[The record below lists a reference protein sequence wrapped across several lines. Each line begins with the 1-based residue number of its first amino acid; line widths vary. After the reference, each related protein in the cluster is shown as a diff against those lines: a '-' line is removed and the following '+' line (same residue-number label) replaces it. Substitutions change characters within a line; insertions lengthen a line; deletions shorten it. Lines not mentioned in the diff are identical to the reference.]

1 MQVIGITGR
10 SGSGKSTLAK
20 ALENKGAVILDGDK
34 IAASLMEPGSPVLE
48 RVKEAFGSSYFRDDG
63 TLDRSKLGELVFS
76 EAHSLALLNS
86 LVHPS
91 FRQIVKDEITGLRAR
106 ESSPDFAVID
116 AAVLF
121 EARLDKL
128 CDIVVAVLCDD
139 DEAAARIAGRDA
151 MSRGAA
157 LDRIRTQKAGKG
169 DHALSEKADIVVISR
184 GDKAE
189 MDLWADRII
198 RIAEGKSNAVR

>member
-20 ALENKGAVILDGDK
+20 ALENKGAVILDGDE

-48 RVKEAFGSSYFRDDG
+48 RVKEAFGSSYFHDDG
-63 TLDRSKLGELVFS
+63 TLDRRKLGELVFS
-76 EAHSLALLNS
+76 EARSLALLNS

-91 FRQIVKDEITGLRAR
+91 FRQIIKDEITGLRAR
-106 ESSPDFAVID
+106 KSSPAFAVID

-121 EARLDKL
+121 EAQLDKL

-139 DEAAARIAGRDA
+139 DEAAARIARRDA

-169 DHALSEKADIVVISR
+169 DHELAEKADIVVISR
-184 GDKAE
+184 GDEAE

-198 RIAEGKSNAVR
+198 RIAEGKSNAGR